1 MKPYVICHMM
11 SSVDGHALTDGWDRA
26 VKKQADATYERLAER
41 FDFDAW
47 ACGRVTMEEIAH
59 GEGYPTGVAQAP
71 IPRTHHFAKRDAAK
85 YAIAI
90 DPQGKVAWKKNEAL
104 DSHVVAVLTEGVS
117 DDYLTHLQNIGAS
130 YVFGGKDELDLAAV
144 LELLNAE
151 LGIERLVVEGGP
163 HVSGSFVAAGLVDEI
178 SVLIIPLVDGRG
190 AHPASFEIAE
200 QAWQQPLYLKLDTAE
215 AQDDGSVWLRYR
227 RG

>member
-11 SSVDGHALTDGWDRA
+11 SSVDGHALTDGWDRT
-26 VKKQADATYERLAER
+26 VKKQADTTYERLAER

-59 GEGYPTGVAQAP
+59 GEGYPKGVAQAP
-71 IPRTHHFAKRDAAK
+71 IPRTHHFAKRDASK

-104 DSHVVAVLTEGVS
+104 DSHVVAVLSEAVS
-117 DDYLTHLQNIGAS
+117 DDYLAHLQSIGAS
-130 YVFGGKDELDLAAV
+130 YVFGGKQELDLAAV
-144 LELLNAE
+144 LELLNTE

-200 QAWQQPLYLKLDTAE
+200 QVWQQPLYLSLDSAE

-227 RG
+227 RA

>member
-11 SSVDGHALTDGWDRA
+11 SSVDGHALTDGWDRTL
-26 VKKQADATYERLAER
+26 KKQADTTYERLAER

-59 GEGYPTGVAQAP
+59 GEGYPKGVAQAP
-71 IPRTHHFAKRDAAK
+71 IPRTHHFAKRDASK

-104 DSHVVAVLTEGVS
+104 DSHVVAVLSEAVS
-117 DDYLTHLQNIGAS
+117 DDYLAHLQSIGAS
-130 YVFGGKDELDLAAV
+130 YVFGGQQELDLAAV
-144 LELLNAE
+144 LELLNTE

-200 QAWQQPLYLKLDTAE
+200 QVWQQPLYLKLDAAE

-227 RG
+227 RA

>member
-11 SSVDGHALTDGWDRA
+11 SSVDGHALTDGWDRTL
-26 VKKQADATYERLAER
+26 KKQADTTYERLAER

-59 GEGYPTGVAQAP
+59 GEGYPKGVAQAL
-71 IPRTHHFAKRDAAK
+71 IPRIHHFARRDAGK

-104 DSHVVAVLTEGVS
+104 DSHVVAVLSEAVS
-117 DDYLTHLQNIGAS
+117 DDYLAHLQSIGAS
-130 YVFGGKDELDLAAV
+130 YVFGGKHELDLAAV

-200 QAWQQPLYLKLDTAE
+200 QVWQQPLYLSLDSAE

-227 RG
+227 RA

>member
-11 SSVDGHALTDGWDRA
+11 SSVDGHALTDGWDRTL
-26 VKKQADATYERLAER
+26 KKQADTTYERLAER

-59 GEGYPTGVAQAP
+59 GEGYPKGVAQAP
-71 IPRTHHFAKRDAAK
+71 IPRTHHFAKRDASK

-104 DSHVVAVLTEGVS
+104 DSHVVAVLSEAVS
-117 DDYLTHLQNIGAS
+117 DDYLAHLQSIGAS
-130 YVFGGKDELDLAAV
+130 YVFGGKQELDLAAV

-200 QAWQQPLYLKLDTAE
+200 QVWQQPLYLKLDAAE

-227 RG
+227 RA

>member
-11 SSVDGHALTDGWDRA
+11 SSVDGHALTDGWDRTL
-26 VKKQADATYERLAER
+26 KKQADTTYERLAER

-71 IPRTHHFAKRDAAK
+71 IPRTHHFAKRDASK

-104 DSHVVAVLTEGVS
+104 DSHVVAVLSESVTY
-117 DDYLTHLQNIGAS
+117 DYLAHLRQWS
-130 YVFGGKDELDLAAV
+130 H
-144 LELLNAE
+144 
-151 LGIERLVVEGGP
+151 LGLSRQ
-163 HVSGSFVAAGLVDEI
+163 AGV
-178 SVLIIPLVDGRG
+178 GR
-190 AHPASFEIAE
+190 
-200 QAWQQPLYLKLDTAE
+200 
-215 AQDDGSVWLRYR
+215 
-227 RG
+227 

>member
-11 SSVDGHALTDGWDRA
+11 SSVDGHALTDGWDRT
-26 VKKQADATYERLAER
+26 VKKQADTTYERLAER

-59 GEGYPTGVAQAP
+59 GEGYPKGVAQAP
-71 IPRTHHFAKRDAAK
+71 IPRTHHFAKRDASK

-104 DSHVVAVLTEGVS
+104 DSHVVAVLSEAVS
-117 DDYLTHLQNIGAS
+117 DDYLAHLQSIGAS
-130 YVFGGKDELDLAAV
+130 YVFGGKQELDLAAV
-144 LELLNAE
+144 LELLNTE

-178 SVLIIPLVDGRG
+178 SVLIVPLVDGRG

-200 QAWQQPLYLKLDTAE
+200 QVWQQPLYLSLDSAE

-227 RG
+227 RA

>member
-11 SSVDGHALTDGWDRA
+11 SSVDGHALTDGWDRT
-26 VKKQADATYERLAER
+26 VKKQADTTYERLAER

-59 GEGYPTGVAQAP
+59 GEGYPKSVAQAP
-71 IPRTHHFAKRDAAK
+71 IPRTHRFAKRDASK

-104 DSHVVAVLTEGVS
+104 DSHVVAVLSEAVS
-117 DDYLTHLQNIGAS
+117 DDYLAHLQSIGAS
-130 YVFGGKDELDLAAV
+130 YVFGGKQELDLAAV
-144 LELLNAE
+144 LELLNTE

-200 QAWQQPLYLKLDTAE
+200 QVWQQPLYLSLDSAE

-227 RG
+227 RA

>member
-11 SSVDGHALTDGWDRA
+11 SSVDGHALTDGWDRT
-26 VKKQADATYERLAER
+26 VKKQADTTYERLAER

-59 GEGYPTGVAQAP
+59 GEGYPKGVAQAP
-71 IPRTHHFAKRDAAK
+71 IPRTHHFAKRDASK

-104 DSHVVAVLTEGVS
+104 DSHVVAVLSEAVS
-117 DDYLTHLQNIGAS
+117 DDYLAHLQSIGAS
-130 YVFGGKDELDLAAV
+130 YVFGGKQELDLAAV

-200 QAWQQPLYLKLDTAE
+200 QVWQQPLYLSLDSAE

-227 RG
+227 RA

>member
-11 SSVDGHALTDGWDRA
+11 SSVDGHALTDGWDRTL
-26 VKKQADATYERLAER
+26 KKQADTTYERLAER

-59 GEGYPTGVAQAP
+59 GEGYPKGVAQAP
-71 IPRTHHFAKRDAAK
+71 IPRTHHFAKRDASK

-104 DSHVVAVLTEGVS
+104 DSHVVAVLSEAVS
-117 DDYLTHLQNIGAS
+117 DDYLAHLQSIGAS
-130 YVFGGKDELDLAAV
+130 YVFGGKQELDLAAV

-200 QAWQQPLYLKLDTAE
+200 QVWQQPLYLSLDSAE

-227 RG
+227 RA

>member
-11 SSVDGHALTDGWDRA
+11 SSVDGHALTDGWDRTL
-26 VKKQADATYERLAER
+26 KKQADTTYERLAER

-59 GEGYPTGVAQAP
+59 GEGYPKGVAQAP
-71 IPRTHHFAKRDAAK
+71 IPRTHHFAKRDASK

-104 DSHVVAVLTEGVS
+104 DSHVVAVLSEAVS
-117 DDYLTHLQNIGAS
+117 DDYLAHLQSIGAS
-130 YVFGGKDELDLAAV
+130 YVFGGKQELDLAAV
-144 LELLNAE
+144 LELLNTE

-200 QAWQQPLYLKLDTAE
+200 QVWQQPLYLSLDSAE

-227 RG
+227 RA

>member
-11 SSVDGHALTDGWDRA
+11 SSVDGHALTDGWDRTL
-26 VKKQADATYERLAER
+26 KKQADTTYERLAER

-59 GEGYPTGVAQAP
+59 GEGYPKGVAQAP
-71 IPRTHHFAKRDAAK
+71 IPRTHRFAKRDASK

-104 DSHVVAVLTEGVS
+104 DSHVVAVLSEAVS
-117 DDYLTHLQNIGAS
+117 DDYLAHLQSISAS
-130 YVFGGKDELDLAAV
+130 YVFGGKQELDLAAV

-200 QAWQQPLYLKLDTAE
+200 QVWQQPLYLKLDAAE

-227 RG
+227 RA